1 MLNIRLS
8 RVGKRNHA
16 QYKLVVAEKTAPIK
30 GKFVEQLGSYD
41 PHTKELV
48 AKDERIKYWISKG
61 AGCSETVHNLLIKK
75 GIIKGEKIKL
85 TLKSKENEKD
95 AEEKSDDKK
104 QSENKGEKV
113 EESEKTEEK
122 KADDAPSSDDAK
134 EGPVKK
140 EEKTEEK
147 K

>member
-48 AKDERIKYWISKG
+48 AKDDRIKYWISKG

-75 GIIKGEKIKL
+75 GIIEGEKIKL
-85 TLKSKENEKD
+85 TLKSKKSEED

-104 QSENKGEKV
+104 QGEDKGEKAK
-113 EESEKTEEK
+113 EAEKTEEK
-122 KADDAPSSDDAK
+122 KTDDIPSSDDTK
-134 EGPVKK
+134 EEATKK

-147 K
+147 

>member
-41 PHTKELV
+41 PHTKELIV
-48 AKDERIKYWISKG
+48 KNERVKYWISQG
-61 AGCSETVHNLLIKK
+61 AGCSTTVHNLLVKK
-75 GIIKGEKIKL
+75 GVIEGEKIKL
-85 TLKSKENEKD
+85 TFKSKKSEEG
-95 AEEKSDDKK
+95 EGEKSDNEK
-104 QSENKGEKV
+104 QSEDKGKKAEK
-113 EESEKTEEK
+113 SEKTEEE
-122 KADDAPSSDDAK
+122 KAGTASLSDDTK
-134 EGPVKK
+134 EESAKK

-147 K
+147 